1 MLTRVS
7 ADVSVLMPYRDA
19 ATTVA
24 EAALSVLAE
33 PSVAELVAVDD
44 GSTDEGPAIVAAI
57 AGRDARV
64 RRLRTEGLGVA
75 GALAFGWR
83 DARFDLVARM
93 DADDVSLPGRI
104 ERTRARLVADA
115 SLAAV
120 GTQVQAFPDP
130 GEGLRHYVDWLNGLV
145 SPEDHAR
152 DVFVEAPLCHPS
164 VILRRTA
171 VDSVGG
177 YVDRDWPQDYD
188 LWLRLVAAG
197 WGLAKVPEVLFR
209 WRHLPDRVTFT
220 NPRNAL
226 SRILLARAHYLAPVL
241 LRRDAFRI
249 WGGGDTGRELARALE
264 AHGAWT
270 TDFADIDPKKIGRS
284 ARGRPIVPAERALAE
299 SLFVVVAVGT
309 RGARAIV
316 RGRLLGAGKVEG
328 VDFLC
333 AA

>member
-1 MLTRVS
+1 
-7 ADVSVLMPYRDA
+7 MPYRDA
-19 ATTVA
+19 APTVA
-24 EAALSVLAE
+24 EAALSVLSE

-44 GSTDEGPAIVAAI
+44 GSMDEGPAIVAELAR
-57 AGRDARV
+57 RDPRV
-64 RRLRTEGLGVA
+64 RCLHAAGLGVT
-75 GALAFGWR
+75 GALASGWR
-83 DARFDLVARM
+83 EVRHELVARM

-104 ERTRARLVADA
+104 ERTRARLLADPR
-115 SLAAV
+115 LAAV
-120 GTQVQAFPDP
+120 GTQVEAFPDP
-130 GEGLRHYVDWLNGLV
+130 GEGLRHYVAWLNGLE

-164 VILRRTA
+164 TILRRSA
-171 VDSVGG
+171 VDAVGG
-177 YVDRDWPQDYD
+177 YVARDWPQDYD
-188 LWLRLVAAG
+188 LWLRLIAAG

-209 WRHLPDRVTFT
+209 WRHLPGRVTF
-220 NPRNAL
+220 NDPRNAL
-226 SRILLARAHYLAPVL
+226 SRLLLARARYLAPVL
-241 LRRDAFRI
+241 LRGGGFRI

-270 TDFADIDPKKIGRS
+270 TDFADIDPKKIGRT

-299 SLFVVVAVGT
+299 GLFVVVAVGT